1 MQALGYL
8 RAGFAF
14 LLVSLNTV
22 LHCAVLFLLALVKL
36 LLPGRAARRAFSR
49 LLVLVAD
56 SWIACN
62 GLVFATVARTRWRL
76 EGLDALRLDASYLV
90 ICNHQCWVDIPVL
103 QRVLTRRIPFLRF
116 FLKQQLIWV
125 PLLGLAWWALD
136 FPFMRRY
143 GREQVERNPSLRGA
157 DMRVTRR
164 ACEKFRGLRV
174 SVMNFPEGT
183 RFTPA
188 KHDAQGARYTHLLEP
203 KIGGLAFVLGAMGDV
218 LDGIVDV
225 TVVYPGG
232 RPNMIELF
240 SGRVREIE
248 LHARILQIE
257 PWMLDGSYESDPDY
271 RARFRAW
278 VEAIWSDKDAL
289 IAARMA
295 GSRA

>member
-143 GREQVERNPSLRGA
+143 SREQVERNPSLRGA

-232 RPNMIELF
+232 RPSMIELF

-248 LHARILQIE
+248 LHARVLPIE
-257 PWMLDGSYESDPDY
+257 S
-271 RARFRAW
+271 
-278 VEAIWSDKDAL
+278 
-289 IAARMA
+289 
-295 GSRA
+295 

>member
-1 MQALGYL
+1 MGYL

-14 LLVSLNTV
+14 ALVGSNTV
-22 LHCAVLFLLALVKL
+22 LHCAVLFPLALVKL
-36 LLPGRAARRAFSR
+36 LLPGRALRRAFSR

-62 GLVFATVARTRWRL
+62 GMVFALVARTRWRL
-76 EGLDALRLDASYLV
+76 EGLDVLRRDASYLV
-90 ICNHQCWVDIPVL
+90 ICNHQSWVDIPVL

-143 GREQVERNPSLRGA
+143 SREQVDRNPALRGA
-157 DMRVTRR
+157 DMRATRR
-164 ACEKFRGLRV
+164 ACEKFRGLPV

-188 KHDAQGARYTHLLEP
+188 KHHAQGARYAHLLEP
-203 KIGGLAFVLGAMGDV
+203 KVGGLAFVLGAIGDV
-218 LDGIVDV
+218 LDGVVDV

-248 LHARILQIE
+248 LHARVLPIE
-257 PWMLDGSYESDPDY
+257 AWMLDGSYEDDPEC

-278 VEAIWSDKDAL
+278 VEGIWAEKDAL
-289 IAARMA
+289 IAARLTDA
-295 GSRA
+295 EA